1 MATKKKTNSKPK
13 KSLEK
18 VQKKTVSKKVH
29 KPKVSKKTQD
39 RKKKVLPKNVPTLK
53 LLTDQE
59 IATDFG
65 VKAYKFF
72 DKIIKSV
79 ILFGSVEK
87 KKISHNSDIDII
99 LLIDDV
105 SLKWDME
112 LTSWYREELE
122 KLIQANPYTA
132 ELHINTVKLSTWWD
146 GLLKGD
152 PVVLNAIRNGHVII
166 DHAGFVEPLKFLMA
180 RGKISGTPEAI
191 YQCLQRAPNHLA
203 RSKAAE
209 LTSVEGIYWSM
220 VDSAH
225 GALIAAGFFP
235 PSPEHV
241 SKYLTDAFVSKGMLK
256 SKYVNWYK
264 DLYELYKKIDHG
276 EIKSLKGLEV
286 DQWQERAQE
295 FMEVMILLVK
305 KVLED

>member
-1 MATKKKTNSKPK
+1 MAVKKKADSKAKKVVKKVSTKKVSPKTIK
-13 KSLEK
+13 
-18 VQKKTVSKKVH
+18 
-29 KPKVSKKTQD
+29 KVSKKKEVV
-39 RKKKVLPKNVPTLK
+39 KKTLPKNVPTLK

-72 DKIIKSV
+72 DKVIKSV
-79 ILFGSVEK
+79 VLFGSVEK
-87 KKISHNSDIDII
+87 KKISHNSDIDLI

-105 SLKWDME
+105 SLNWDME

-122 KLIQANPYTA
+122 KLIKANPYTA
-132 ELHINTVKLSTWWD
+132 ELHINTIRLSTWWD

-191 YQCLQRAPNHLA
+191 YQCLQRAPGHLA

-209 LTSVEGIYWSM
+209 LSSIEGVYWSM
-220 VDSAH
+220 VDSSH

-241 SKYLTDAFVSKGMLK
+241 SKYLDDAFVSKKLLN
-256 SKYVNWYK
+256 SKYIDWYK
-264 DLYELYKKIDHG
+264 DIYDLHKKIDHG
-276 EIKSLKGLEV
+276 EISDLKGVEI
-286 DQWQERAQE
+286 DMWQKRAE
-295 FMEVMILLVK
+295 DFMAVMIALVK
-305 KVLED
+305 KIME

>member
-1 MATKKKTNSKPK
+1 MAKEK
-13 KSLEK
+13 KSKSKERSK
-18 VQKKTVSKKVH
+18 KPSSKKISSKNPKAKTKQKKLKAKSVKKI
-29 KPKVSKKTQD
+29 
-39 RKKKVLPKNVPTLK
+39 PTLK

-65 VKAYKFF
+65 VKVAKLF

-87 KKISHNSDIDII
+87 KKISLNSDIDII

-105 SLKWDME
+105 SLTWDME

-122 KLIQANPYTA
+122 KLIQANPYPA
-132 ELHINTVKLSTWWD
+132 KLHINTIKLSTWWD
-146 GLLKGD
+146 GLIKGD

-166 DHAGFVEPLKFLMA
+166 DHGNFVEPLKFLMA
-180 RGKISGTPEAI
+180 RGKISGTPESI
-191 YQCLQRAPNHLA
+191 YQCLQRAPGHLA
-203 RSKAAE
+203 RSKAAQ
-209 LTSVEGIYWSM
+209 LSAVEGIYWTM

-241 SKYLTDAFVSKGMLK
+241 SKYLDEAFVSKKALK
-256 SKYVNWYK
+256 QKYANWYK
-264 DLYELYKKIDHG
+264 DIYDLYKKIEHG
-276 EIKSLKGLEV
+276 EITSLKGIEI
-286 DQWQERAQE
+286 DSWQDKANE
-295 FMEVMILLVK
+295 FMEKMISLV
-305 KVLED
+305 ERIYTN